1 VDSSLDPASQPAKPV
16 KTTQTIGI
24 LAEELVAQWLMGQ
37 GWEIL
42 QHRWH
47 CRWGEL
53 DLVAKGAIASMTK
66 EATPQPVLA
75 FVEVKARSRG
85 NWDENGLMSITPK
98 KQAKLWQ
105 AAQLFLAERPD
116 LAELTCRF
124 DVALV
129 SYGRSPRP
137 ISKQTHSTAAED
149 STIRLFQQTDPII
162 STPVK
167 LGQPWLTAG
176 YRLILQQYIQSAFD

>member
-1 VDSSLDPASQPAKPV
+1 MDSSFNPASQPTKPGR
-16 KTTQTIGI
+16 TTQAIGV
-24 LAEELVAQWLMGQ
+24 LAENLVAHWLVGQ

-53 DLVAKGAIASMTK
+53 DLVAKGAIAPIPK
-66 EATPQPVLA
+66 DATPQPVLA

-85 NWDENGLMSITPK
+85 NWDETGLMSITPK

-105 AAQLFLAERPD
+105 AAQLFLAEQSELAD
-116 LAELTCRF
+116 LPCRF

-137 ISKQTHSTAAED
+137 IPKRTNSPAAED
-149 STIRLFQQTDPII
+149 IIPTVSRQTSPVIF
-162 STPVK
+162 TPVQ
-167 LGQPWLTAG
+167 LGQPLVVSG
-176 YRLILQQYIQSAFD
+176 YRLILQQYISSAFE